1 MKTIVS
7 LSASLLLHTTI
18 AWSQAPDRVFV
29 HFATDRWELT
39 KDTRARLDSLTDSL
53 DVSDK
58 IELHGHCDT
67 RGSVS
72 YNEQLAQN
80 RVQAVRHYLLQNGW
94 DAKDIVVA
102 QGHGE
107 LQPIVAENSPATLQL
122 NRRVEIRILHG
133 ANKTVVERVTATPPP
148 APPASTP
155 LSSIGKQ
162 LNDST
167 LKAGDVVTLRNM
179 QFEGGMHQLLP
190 HSRPIIEELL
200 QTMVAHPTLVIKIV
214 GQICCE
220 DGPQDGLD
228 IEIDMRNLSVMRAKA
243 VRDYLVRNGI
253 AQERVYFEGRG
264 HQQPIHPYP
273 EKNEEERIDNRR
285 VEIVILKK

>member
-1 MKTIVS
+1 MKTILS
-7 LSASLLLHTTI
+7 FSASLLLNATI
-18 AWSQAPDRVFV
+18 AWSQPPDRVFV
-29 HFATDRWELT
+29 HFATDKWELT

-53 DVSDK
+53 DVADK

-67 RGSVS
+67 RGTVA

-80 RVQAVRHYLLQNGW
+80 RVQAVRTYLLQNGW

-107 LQPIVAENSPATLQL
+107 LQPMATENSPATLQL

-133 ANKTVVERVTATPPP
+133 ANKPVAKPVNTTPLP
-148 APPASTP
+148 APQPPNPTP
-155 LSSIGKQ
+155 SITKQ
-162 LNDST
+162 LNDT
-167 LKAGDVVTLRNM
+167 AIKAGDVITLRNM

-190 HSRPIIEELL
+190 HSRPVLEELL
-200 QTMVAHPTLVIKIV
+200 QVMVAHPSLTIKIV
-214 GQICCE
+214 GHICCE
-220 DGPQDGLD
+220 NGPQDGLD
-228 IEIDMRNLSVMRAKA
+228 IELDMRNLSVMRAKA
-243 VRDYLVRNGI
+243 VRDYLVRRGI
-253 AQERVYFEGRG
+253 AQERVFYEGRG